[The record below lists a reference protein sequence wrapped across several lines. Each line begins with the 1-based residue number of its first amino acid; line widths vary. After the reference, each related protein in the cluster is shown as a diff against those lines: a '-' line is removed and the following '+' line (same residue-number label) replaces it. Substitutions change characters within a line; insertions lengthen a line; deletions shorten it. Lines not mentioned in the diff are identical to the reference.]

1 VDCKVTE
8 AHRFFLGRDRVTIEM
23 SDPIAVSG
31 QASGW
36 YWRLVV
42 NGEAGPWTSIKE
54 DILYHNGYI
63 ALSPYFEGTGLKVET
78 PFRVIPTTMEDNM
91 TMLEIAKALR
101 EMNLKD
107 PNAWADELILK
118 ADNGPRFEKISEL
131 SIEFVLKGGLNAKE
145 YIEKVIEHLMET
157 SFDPDGAEPI
167 VAFATA
173 LAMGVKQE
181 DEEAEAE
188 EGLED
193 DSTEE
198 EDAT

>member
-1 VDCKVTE
+1 
-8 AHRFFLGRDRVTIEM
+8 
-23 SDPIAVSG
+23 
-31 QASGW
+31 
-36 YWRLVV
+36 
-42 NGEAGPWTSIKE
+42 
-54 DILYHNGYI
+54 
-63 ALSPYFEGTGLKVET
+63 
-78 PFRVIPTTMEDNM
+78 M

-107 PNAWADELILK
+107 PNAWADELIAK

-181 DEEAEAE
+181 DEEDDAEAE
-188 EGLED
+188 EELED
-193 DSTEE
+193 DSIDQPEEE
-198 EDAT
+198 EDAA